1 MHLEVLSL
9 INALLFDTFDPLT
22 NIICESLL

>member
-9 INALLFDTFDPLT
+9 INALLFDTSDPLT